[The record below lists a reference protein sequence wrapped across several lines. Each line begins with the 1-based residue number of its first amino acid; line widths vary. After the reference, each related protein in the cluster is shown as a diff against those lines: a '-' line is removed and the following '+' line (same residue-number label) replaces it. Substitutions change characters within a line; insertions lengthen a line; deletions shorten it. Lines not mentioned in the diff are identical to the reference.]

1 MRPLSPA
8 LQGGWPDAAL
18 AGRSGA
24 VCDPGSVR
32 GGGAGGGAV
41 RLRPARA
48 ALRARL
54 PAVLLPVPAD
64 QPAHR
69 PLRRVDGRPAPLP
82 ARGVRRDPRGV
93 AAGPAD
99 DGADLGHRLVRG
111 RRGGGG
117 GRRDRAGVR
126 RARRGRHRRVHRAG
140 GQRGAAG
147 LRPQLPDAVR
157 GPDPQRDR
165 PQVRRGGDRG
175 RRDLLLRRRELAD
188 PGRPGRPVRARPH
201 PPVRPAVDPARRR
214 RAGLRGPGCDLA
226 YAVCRGQPQAA
237 GGTHGRPAAAAG
249 ADPGRGAGDGARQVA
264 AWRLGGGR
272 WPVTAFALTSEQ
284 QDLAERVRELA
295 SGQLRALAEAGTPGQ
310 VNRELIKAMGD
321 LGLLA
326 RLFPGVGAGGL
337 SREAAAMDLCLL
349 REALATQSTEAE
361 TALALQGLGS
371 YPVLQSGQEEVVRR
385 WLPAV
390 AAGDA
395 VAAFALTE
403 PGAGSDAAALALRAE
418 PDGPGWRLTG
428 EKMWISNAP
437 EADFYTVFARTT
449 PGAGARGVSAFVVP
463 ADRPG
468 LGGEHLDMISPH
480 PIGRLVFDGVPVQSA
495 ELLGEQ
501 DRGFRVAM
509 RTLDLF
515 RPSVGAF
522 AVGMAQAAT
531 DAAVAHAGTRTAF
544 GGPLKDQQAV
554 SHLLAEMAT
563 RTEAARLLV
572 YAAAAA
578 YDATCAAGGAAGA
591 AGSAGGAGGNG
602 LAAKSA
608 MAKLFATE
616 TAQFVVDAAVQLHGA
631 RALRR
636 GHLLEHLYREV
647 RAPRI
652 YEGASEVQ
660 RTIIARELYR

>member
-1 MRPLSPA
+1 M
-8 LQGGWPDAAL
+8 
-18 AGRSGA
+18 
-24 VCDPGSVR
+24 
-32 GGGAGGGAV
+32 
-41 RLRPARA
+41 
-48 ALRARL
+48 
-54 PAVLLPVPAD
+54 
-64 QPAHR
+64 
-69 PLRRVDGRPAPLP
+69 
-82 ARGVRRDPRGV
+82 
-93 AAGPAD
+93 
-99 DGADLGHRLVRG
+99 
-111 RRGGGG
+111 
-117 GRRDRAGVR
+117 
-126 RARRGRHRRVHRAG
+126 
-140 GQRGAAG
+140 
-147 LRPQLPDAVR
+147 
-157 GPDPQRDR
+157 
-165 PQVRRGGDRG
+165 
-175 RRDLLLRRRELAD
+175 
-188 PGRPGRPVRARPH
+188 
-201 PPVRPAVDPARRR
+201 
-214 RAGLRGPGCDLA
+214 
-226 YAVCRGQPQAA
+226 
-237 GGTHGRPAAAAG
+237 
-249 ADPGRGAGDGARQVA
+249 
-264 AWRLGGGR
+264 
-272 WPVTAFALTSEQ
+272 TAFALTSEQ
-284 QDLAERVRELA
+284 QDLAERVRDLA
-295 SGQLRALAEAGTPGQ
+295 SGQLRALAEAGTPGH

-326 RLFPGVGAGGL
+326 RLFPGVAAGGL

-371 YPVLQSGQEEVVRR
+371 YPVLQSGREEVVRR

-403 PGAGSDAAALALRAE
+403 PEAGSDAAALTLRAE

-428 EKMWISNAP
+428 EKIWISNAP

-480 PIGRLVFDGVPVQSA
+480 PIGRLVFDGVPVQPA

-578 YDATCAAGGAAGA
+578 YDASAGA
-591 AGSAGGAGGNG
+591 RRRWRRSAGGGAGAGKG

>member
-1 MRPLSPA
+1 M
-8 LQGGWPDAAL
+8 
-18 AGRSGA
+18 
-24 VCDPGSVR
+24 
-32 GGGAGGGAV
+32 
-41 RLRPARA
+41 
-48 ALRARL
+48 
-54 PAVLLPVPAD
+54 
-64 QPAHR
+64 
-69 PLRRVDGRPAPLP
+69 
-82 ARGVRRDPRGV
+82 
-93 AAGPAD
+93 
-99 DGADLGHRLVRG
+99 
-111 RRGGGG
+111 
-117 GRRDRAGVR
+117 
-126 RARRGRHRRVHRAG
+126 
-140 GQRGAAG
+140 
-147 LRPQLPDAVR
+147 
-157 GPDPQRDR
+157 
-165 PQVRRGGDRG
+165 
-175 RRDLLLRRRELAD
+175 
-188 PGRPGRPVRARPH
+188 
-201 PPVRPAVDPARRR
+201 
-214 RAGLRGPGCDLA
+214 
-226 YAVCRGQPQAA
+226 
-237 GGTHGRPAAAAG
+237 
-249 ADPGRGAGDGARQVA
+249 
-264 AWRLGGGR
+264 
-272 WPVTAFALTSEQ
+272 TAFALTSEQ
-284 QDLAERVRELA
+284 QDFAERVRQIA
-295 SGQLRALAEAGTPGQ
+295 SGQLRTLAKAGTPGH
-310 VNRELIKAMGD
+310 VNRDLIKAMGD

-326 RLFPGVGAGGL
+326 RLFPGQGGL
-337 SREAAAMDLCLL
+337 GGRGAPPSGGSPGGRPPGESTAMDLCLL
-349 REALATQSTEAE
+349 REALATQNTEAE

-371 YPVLQSGQEEVVRR
+371 YPVLQSGREEVVRR

-403 PGAGSDAAALALRAE
+403 PEAGSDAAALALRAE
-418 PDGPGWRLTG
+418 PDGSGWRLTG
-428 EKMWISNAP
+428 EKIWISNAP

-449 PGAGARGVSAFVVP
+449 PDAGARGVSAFVVP
-463 ADRPG
+463 ADRAG

-480 PIGRLVFDGVPVQSA
+480 PIGRLVFDGVPVQAA
-495 ELLGEQ
+495 ELLGET

-578 YDATCAAGGAAGA
+578 YDAAGGGK
-591 AGSAGGAGGNG
+591 G